1 MVNIAVLDDEAIY
14 IDHIKEIT
22 DTCMQQMNLEYRI
35 RVYDE
40 GQDVLDD
47 LENMIINWPIK
58 TNQDDK
64 TIILCGG
71 NK

>member
-40 GQDVLDD
+40 G
-47 LENMIINWPIK
+47 
-58 TNQDDK
+58 
-64 TIILCGG
+64 CFG
-71 NK
+71 